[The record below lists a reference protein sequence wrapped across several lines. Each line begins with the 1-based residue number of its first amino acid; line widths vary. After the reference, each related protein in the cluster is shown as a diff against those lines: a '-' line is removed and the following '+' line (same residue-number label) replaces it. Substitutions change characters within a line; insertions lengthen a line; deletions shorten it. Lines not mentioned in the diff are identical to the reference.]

1 VPLGPDTRH
10 VVVGAPSYFANKS
23 RPTAPADLMDHE
35 CIRAR
40 YSSRAL
46 YRWEF
51 ERHGEAMR
59 IDVPGSLTLDEPYV
73 GEWMVADDI
82 ASGRLVE
89 VLSEWTPSFPGYCF
103 YYPGRRHM
111 AASLRA
117 FVDLAKE
124 MVFRNRAAS

>member
-1 VPLGPDTRH
+1 M
-10 VVVGAPSYFANKS
+10 N
-23 RPTAPADLMDHE
+23 
-35 CIRAR
+35 AR
-40 YSSRAL
+40 SLFKRAL

-51 ERHGEAMR
+51 ERHGEAMK
-59 IDVPGSLTLDEPYV
+59 IDVPGFLTLDEPDMMAQASRAGLGLAYV

-82 ASGRLVE
+82 ASGSLVV
-89 VLSEWTPSFPGYCF
+89 VLSEWTPSYPGYCF

-124 MVFRNRAAS
+124 IVFRNRAKAS